1 MTRDDCDRS
10 REVLTVMSFSSVS
23 FKDNKARSFKWKG
36 VEGGGQMEVQHN
48 IPTLS
53 QNFPILTK

>member
-1 MTRDDCDRS
+1 
-10 REVLTVMSFSSVS
+10 MSFSSVS